1 MGSAHRAIRIHDWW
15 AQPTLRIAGL
25 ILSVIGSGCSHEPQR
40 YPVSGSVTLD
50 GQAIPSGDILFV
62 PVAGD
67 RGPDAGTIKDG
78 KYDLLATAGK
88 KRVEISASKIRPGG
102 ARGAGGE
109 PVPEEYIPARYN
121 TESKLNAEV
130 QAKSANRFDFPLE
143 SK

>member
-1 MGSAHRAIRIHDWW
+1 LKWTTRFRWYAV
-15 AQPTLRIAGL
+15 TL
-25 ILSVIGSGCSHEPQR
+25 ILSLIGASCSHETRR
-40 YPVSGSVTLD
+40 YPVSGRVTID
-50 GQAIPSGDILFV
+50 GQPISSGDILFV

-78 KYDLLATAGK
+78 KYDFLATEGK
-88 KRVEISASKIRPGG
+88 KRVEISASKIRRGG

-121 TESKLNAEV
+121 TESKLSAEV
-130 QAKSANRFDFPLE
+130 QARQTNRLDFSLE

>member
-1 MGSAHRAIRIHDWW
+1 LSRKTHFRVSAVLLVLS
-15 AQPTLRIAGL
+15 TIAA
-25 ILSVIGSGCSHEPQR
+25 GCSHEARR
-40 YPVSGSVTLD
+40 YPLSGRVTLD
-50 GQAIPSGDILFV
+50 GEAVTSGDILLV

-78 KYDLLATAGK
+78 KYDLLATEGK

-109 PVPEEYIPARYN
+109 PVAEEYIPARYN
-121 TESKLNAEV
+121 VESKLTAEV
-130 QAKSANRFDFPLE
+130 QPRKENRFDFSLQ

>member
-1 MGSAHRAIRIHDWW
+1 LNRTTHFVWFAVS
-15 AQPTLRIAGL
+15 L
-25 ILSVIGSGCSHEPQR
+25 ILSAIGAGCSHEARR
-40 YPVSGSVTLD
+40 YPVSGSVTID
-50 GQAIPSGDILFV
+50 GQAVPSGDILFV

-78 KYDLLATAGK
+78 KYDLLATEGK

-121 TESKLNAEV
+121 IESKLSAEV
-130 QAKSANRFDFPLE
+130 HARHVNRFDFSLE

>member
-1 MGSAHRAIRIHDWW
+1 MQPTTHFQWW
-15 AQPTLRIAGL
+15 AVAFL
-25 ILSVIGSGCSHEPQR
+25 LSVMGSGCSHEARR
-40 YPVSGSVTLD
+40 YPVSGNVTID
-50 GQAIPSGDILFV
+50 GQAVPSGDILFV

-78 KYDLLATAGK
+78 RYDLLATEGQ

-109 PVPEEYIPARYN
+109 PVSEEYIPARYN
-121 TESKLNAEV
+121 VESKLSAEV
-130 QAKSANRFDFPLE
+130 DARQAHRFDFSLD